1 MKNYVFLAKIYDMLN
16 VGVLGAGHLGKIHL
30 KLLQQSEKYNL
41 VGFFDPST
49 ENAKKVATEFGY
61 TSYNSVS
68 ELIDAVDV
76 VDIVTPTLSHFN
88 CAKEAIAKRKH
99 VFIEKPITNTVAE
112 AEAIR
117 TMVSLEHVKGQV
129 GHVERFNPAFTAVK
143 NMINE
148 PMFIEAHRLA
158 EFNPRGTDV
167 PVVLDLMIHDI
178 DIILSIVNADVKDIH
193 ASGVAVISD
202 TPDIA
207 NARIE
212 FENGCVAN
220 LTASRISMKNMRK
233 SRFFQKDA
241 YISVDF
247 LEKKSEVV
255 KMKDVPENP
264 DEFAMIL
271 QNAEGVKKQI
281 YFENPTIKANNAIL
295 DELET
300 FADAIE
306 NDTTPIVTLNDGAK
320 ALRVAQMIIE
330 CFD

>member
-1 MKNYVFLAKIYDMLN
+1 MLKA
-16 VGVLGAGHLGKIHL
+16 GVLGAGHLGKIHL
-30 KLLQQSEKYNL
+30 RLLDQSSKYEL
-41 VGFFDPST
+41 IGFYDPSE
-49 ENAKKVATEFGY
+49 ENAIKVVEEFGY
-61 TSYNSVS
+61 NNFQTID
-68 ELIDAVDV
+68 ELIDACDV
-76 VDIVTPTLSHFN
+76 IDIVTPTLNHYD
-88 CAKEAIAKRKH
+88 CAKTAIEKGKH
-99 VFIEKPITNTVAE
+99 IFIEKPVTKTVIE
-112 AEAIR
+112 AEELRDLIKKN
-117 TMVSLEHVKGQV
+117 HVKGQV

-143 NMINE
+143 DMIHS
-148 PMFIEAHRLA
+148 PMFIESHRLA

-178 DIILSIVNADVKDIH
+178 DIILSVVNSKVKEIH
-193 ASGVAVISD
+193 ASGVSVISE

-220 LTASRISMKNMRK
+220 LTASRISLKNMRK

-281 YFENPTIKANNAIL
+281 YFENPSIENNNAIL
-295 DELET
+295 DELES
-300 FADAIE
+300 FADAIQ
-306 NDTTPIVTLNDGAK
+306 NDTTPIVSLFQGTE
-320 ALRVAQMIIE
+320 ALRVAQQIINK
-330 CFD
+330 F